1 MEGKDEPKK
10 ISEEPMKAKVALDLY
25 LSMGVDRSIAKVA
38 EQMGKASGYKRHLED
53 WSSRYKWVERAR
65 VYDEE
70 QLERKRT
77 ERQKQIDEM
86 NRRHIRL
93 AIKQQ
98 ENAIAA
104 IEKLKNSKKGLGS
117 IAAVNLLKLAIDIE
131 RLANDAATE
140 QIALTG
146 NKNADPVDV
155 IVETFW
161 GRGTDPRKRTEPVE
175 EPAKEG
181 NEMAESDD
189 EGPEV
194 SVEFGIDIPEDEEE
208 G

>member
-1 MEGKDEPKK
+1 MEGKDEPRKPHRK
-10 ISEEPMKAKVALDLY
+10 PKEESSKAKLFCDAY
-25 LSMGVDRSIAKVA
+25 LSLGVERSLAKLALAGVDDMTVP
-38 EQMGKASGYKRHLED
+38 KRWIED
-53 WSSRYKWVERAR
+53 WSRWYGWVARAEA
-65 VYDEE
+65 YDKE

-86 NRRHIRL
+86 NKRHIRL

-161 GRGTDPRKRTEPVE
+161 GRGTDPRRKSEPVE

-181 NEMAESDD
+181 NED
-189 EGPEV
+189 PEV
-194 SVEFGIDIPEDEEE
+194 SVEFGSDDEEE
-208 G
+208 EEQPL